1 MNLKKIIETIKELKK
16 TSRGK
21 ALLFFAGYLVFF
33 IIIIIIFSVSK
44 KMPISNYNYDSGE
57 KHNFS
62 FLEIENDNYKYNYEI
77 VIDGNIYLFTGQRYK
92 DTEMFTINNKEFYKI
107 NDNYFTLENGLW
119 IKSNNP
125 NNFSYF
131 TEIDN
136 IQKLIDQAYYLSKT
150 DYESGKEIYN
160 FMISTN
166 NIEKI
171 YRNQNIDIAD
181 EAGEI
186 IISTNEDLEVN
197 EVKLKLNSFCKYERS
212 CINSLEITLSYDSFG
227 DVLEIESP
235 IS

>member
-16 TSRGK
+16 TARGK
-21 ALLFFAGYLVFF
+21 ALLFFAGYLIFF
-33 IIIIIIFSVSK
+33 IIIIIVFRVSK
-44 KMPISNYNYDSGE
+44 KMPINNYSYDGGR

-62 FLEIENDNYKYNYEI
+62 FSEIENNNYKYNYKI
-77 VIDGNIYLFTGQRYK
+77 VIDENTYLLTGQRYE
-92 DTEMFTINNKEFYKI
+92 DTEMFTVNNKEFYKV
-107 NDNYFTLENGLW
+107 NDNYFTLDNGLW

-131 TEIDN
+131 TEIEN
-136 IQKLIDQAYYLSKT
+136 IQKLIEQAYYLSKT
-150 DYESGKEIYN
+150 DYESGKEVYN
-160 FMISTN
+160 FLISTN

-186 IISTNEDLEVN
+186 IISTNEDLEVE
-197 EVKLKLNSFCKYERS
+197 EVKLKLNSFCKFEGS
-212 CINSLEITLSYDSFG
+212 CKNNLEITLSYDSFG
-227 DVLEIESP
+227 DILEIESP